1 MISSTFPCFPTTATV
16 LFSRL
21 FINSYKPG
29 PHFLLCRINKD
40 ALGLNWQI
48 LEAACPR
55 ETMWHCFYPINL
67 DARSLRIVNKVS
79 SGCLEYLRTR
89 PTKKRS
95 LAKITLTEDENDSN
109 DGIPKYLIVLR
120 GFFFSYIFVLNYVV
134 LHVTI
139 FLTNKK
145 NTCFPNLSPFKWL
158 SIVLF
163 Q

>member
-1 MISSTFPCFPTTATV
+1 MISSTFPCFPTTVTV

-109 DGIPKYLIVLR
+109 DGIPKYLIVLK
-120 GFFFSYIFVLNYVV
+120 GFFFFIYLRGKLRCATRDHFPY
-134 LHVTI
+134 T
-139 FLTNKK
+139 KK